1 MAKTARP
8 KTQDKAQQ
16 LGNQQTF
23 RARVTRTHG
32 RHHFVTDELGRTFEA
47 HRRGKKADVVVGD
60 LVNCTPPQ
68 GNVVAIESIEARR
81 NLLYRSDEWRIK
93 ELAANIDLVA
103 VVFAPRPA
111 FNPWFVWKAV
121 VAARTEDIPV
131 LLVRN
136 KTDLE
141 EDRQK
146 MRNFCRLMHEE
157 CGEDIV
163 EVSATTETD
172 RTIDA
177 VACHLSGKTTL
188 LVGQSGMGK
197 STILNALCPEAA
209 ARTQEYSQALNLGK
223 QTTTTTTLYSVQL
236 EERPSAIID
245 SPGFQEFGLAH
256 IDAGDLIA
264 AMPDLARYVSGCR
277 FYNCTHTNEP
287 GCSVREALQQGKI
300 SRERYAFYCALMQE
314 IKNRRP

>member
-1 MAKTARP
+1 MAKPARA
-8 KTQDKAQQ
+8 KAKKAASAAAAEPT
-16 LGNQQTF
+16 LS
-23 RARVTRTHG
+23 ARVTRTHG
-32 RHHFVTDELGRTFEA
+32 RHHFVTDDEGRTFEA

-60 LVNCTPPQ
+60 LVHCTEPQ
-68 GNVVAIESIEARR
+68 GNVVAIESIEPRR

-93 ELAANIDLVA
+93 ELAANLDLVA

-121 VAARTEDIPV
+121 VAARTEGIA
-131 LLVRN
+131 LLLIRN
-136 KTDLE
+136 KTDLL
-141 EDRQK
+141 EDRDK
-146 MRNFCRLMHEE
+146 MQDFCRLMHEE

-163 EVSATTETD
+163 EVSATTEINAAVE
-172 RTIDA
+172 TISGYFA
-177 VACHLSGKTTL
+177 GKTVL

-223 QTTTTTTLYSVQL
+223 QTTTTTTLYSVVLDGL
-236 EERPSAIID
+236 ESAIID

-256 IDAGDLIA
+256 VDAPELIA
-264 AMPDLARYVSGCR
+264 AMPDLARRVSGCR

-287 GCSVREALQQGKI
+287 GCSVRAALEEGQI
-300 SRERYAFYCALMQE
+300 SKERYAFYCALMQE